1 MKIAIFGRDR
11 EAIRLHKKD
20 VKAASFIYDERS
32 PDIVVSLGGD
42 GTFLM
47 SERLYPGIPKILVR
61 GHNICVK
68 CEAGPLSEILQ
79 NLKAGKYRIEEYRKL
94 EAEWRG
100 KRILAVN
107 DIVIRNKRPIHA
119 IRFLLFVDGK
129 QVNDEL
135 IGDGAVVSTPFGSTA
150 YYYSITKKI
159 FKSGIGIAFNNLAKK
174 ADHKITPEDSTVEIK
189 LTRGDATFS
198 WDNNEEIVAMR
209 TGESVKVRMSDKVA
223 RIVRMK

>member
-1 MKIAIFGRDR
+1 MKIAIFGRDK
-11 EAIRLHKKD
+11 EAIRLHRKE
-20 VKAASFIYDERS
+20 VKEASFIYDEKN

-100 KRILAVN
+100 KKILAVN

-119 IRFLLFVDGK
+119 IRFLVFANDK
-129 QVNDEL
+129 QEGGEF
-135 IGDGAVVSTPFGSTA
+135 IGDGVVISSPFGSTA
-150 YYYSITKKI
+150 YYYSITKRT
-159 FKSGIGIAFNNLAKK
+159 FKKGLGIAFNNLAKK
-174 ADHKITPEDSTVEIK
+174 TDHMIVPENSAVEIK
-189 LTRGDATFS
+189 LSRGDATFS

-209 TGESVKVRMSDKVA
+209 TGESVRIKMSDKVA
-223 RIVRMK
+223 RIIRMK

>member
-32 PDIVVSLGGD
+32 PDIVVSLG
-42 GTFLM
+42 
-47 SERLYPGIPKILVR
+47 
-61 GHNICVK
+61 
-68 CEAGPLSEILQ
+68 
-79 NLKAGKYRIEEYRKL
+79 
-94 EAEWRG
+94 
-100 KRILAVN
+100 
-107 DIVIRNKRPIHA
+107 
-119 IRFLLFVDGK
+119 
-129 QVNDEL
+129 
-135 IGDGAVVSTPFGSTA
+135 GDGAVVSTPFGSTA

-223 RIVRMK
+223 RVVRMK